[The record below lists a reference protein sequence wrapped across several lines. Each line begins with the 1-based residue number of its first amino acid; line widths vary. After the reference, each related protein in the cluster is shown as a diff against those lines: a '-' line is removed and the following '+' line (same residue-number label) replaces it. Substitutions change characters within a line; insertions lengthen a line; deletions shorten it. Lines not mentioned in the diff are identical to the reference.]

1 MIVEVVLVEAEGQ
14 EEDVVDGDDG
24 GQRLGVVGT
33 VGQQVRLH
41 RSQDLLRIQNV
52 FKRWSKSKATWILFE
67 DFLFPYPSFTCIVF
81 WP

>member
-1 MIVEVVLVEAEGQ
+1 MLVVIMFLRTKWHLIQKQKEHGVGQKKYCWLKSTNLDMIVEVVLVEAEGQ

-41 RSQDLLRIQNV
+41 RS
-52 FKRWSKSKATWILFE
+52 
-67 DFLFPYPSFTCIVF
+67 
-81 WP
+81 

>member
-1 MIVEVVLVEAEGQ
+1 MIVEVILVEAEGQ

-41 RSQDLLRIQNV
+41 RSQNLSGMQKG
-52 FKRWSKSKATWILFE
+52 F
-67 DFLFPYPSFTCIVF
+67 
-81 WP
+81 

>member
-1 MIVEVVLVEAEGQ
+1 MLVVIMFLRTKWHLIQKQKRAQDWAKEYCWLKSTNLDMIVEVVLVEAEGQ

-41 RSQDLLRIQNV
+41 RS
-52 FKRWSKSKATWILFE
+52 
-67 DFLFPYPSFTCIVF
+67 
-81 WP
+81 